1 MTIRV
6 LVGSYL
12 SKILLLWYYDNI
24 LIENKPS
31 SLSVVSYS

>member
-24 LIENKPS
+24 LIENEPS